1 MFAERGVENVALT
14 QIVAASSQR
23 NRSALHYHFG
33 SREGVLTAVLSR
45 RLVSINARRTLAL
58 EALAGGAGVAA
69 ILRATIAALGEAV
82 VEEPW
87 GRDYLSILAQVT
99 FHPQLLGERGVA
111 EEHRSG
117 IRLART
123 RLAAALPGLSE
134 TLLRQR
140 LGWDHR
146 QRRLR
151 HGPRHAQRAGAP
163 TPARHGRAHR
173 TTHRLRSRRTLG
185 ARPRRLNE
193 REGTATPQQTPAGD
207 DFQGVIG
214 RTHRG
219 L

>member
-1 MFAERGVENVALT
+1 MPAATEAKRDDAERTPDELLNIAERMFAERGVENVALT

-33 SREGVLTAVLSR
+33 SREGVLTAVLNR
-45 RLVSINARRTLAL
+45 RLISINARRTAAL
-58 EALAGGAGVAA
+58 EALPTGAGVAP
-69 ILRATIAALGEAV
+69 ILRATIAPLGEAV
-82 VEEPW
+82 VEERW

-140 LGWDHR
+140 LGWIIDSVVF
-146 QRRLR
+146 
-151 HGPRHAQRAGAP
+151 AMARATRGGAP
-163 TPARHGRAHR
+163 TPARMAAL
-173 TTHRLRSRRTLG
+173 TEQLTAFG
-185 ARPRRLNE
+185 AAGLSAPD
-193 REGTATPQQTPAGD
+193 PAA
-207 DFQGVIG
+207 
-214 RTHRG
+214 
-219 L
+219 

>member
-1 MFAERGVENVALT
+1 MPAATQAKRDDAERTPDQLLSIAERMFAEQGVENVALT

-45 RLVSINARRTLAL
+45 RLVSINARRITAL

-117 IRLART
+117 IRLARA

-140 LGWDHR
+140 LGWIIDSVVFAMAR
-146 QRRLR
+146 ATRD
-151 HGPRHAQRAGAP
+151 GPP
-163 TPARHGRAHR
+163 TPERMAALIEQL
-173 TTHRLRSRRTLG
+173 TAFG
-185 ARPRRLNE
+185 AAGLSAPD
-193 REGTATPQQTPAGD
+193 PAA
-207 DFQGVIG
+207 
-214 RTHRG
+214 
-219 L
+219 